1 MFYLVIVSGL
11 TLFSFAVTEKNKE
24 LEAIEKVT
32 LDAKSFE
39 KVKQLHRE
47 WYFYALKA
55 LLGQMAK
62 ELLRTMDSGSGGRL
76 KLCLK
81 RVIRTNDLKNTAS
94 CLIRAREQWKKQRR
108 RELAIKLLALKRSDT
123 RLWMTRV
130 RRIDFRRIPEE
141 VGERTNP
148 TTRPRGRSP
157 FQKFVGKRRIR
168 RSPYR
173 LTMRELEISESATL
187 PSLPEVTTKSPVHRV
202 SNLFASLFGKIPTKD
217 LSRKWSTT
225 YRKMAKVAKILE
237 KNEKLPG
244 ARVYEARVYDLAVG
258 HGVRKSRENQ
268 IAVPAALKSVFDIV
282 TSFKGSGS
290 SRVLSPR
297 IAPLVPDR
305 SRSQRVLSP
314 SLFPFYNDEAEEQ
327 IMPIPKVLESAG
339 LNENDREKVLAMV
352 MEVSGA
358 RETVDNAMKVLHHMS
373 SFGLGDK
380 LFSVSEDRYFLKYR
394 SLFHIGN
401 IFEELR
407 SSFSKMQRIEMKRR
421 GYTFMDQQQMRR
433 LHEQQGLKQP
443 ELKAVVDNYSNL
455 SRGSRDDML
464 WDAVM
469 SMAGVQ
475 GRSKRQISVLAPVV
489 LSPFQFAPVYGLSV
503 LGPVV
508 LSPNIFAPLILNPAV
523 LSAWVLSPALPLP
536 FIISPYL
543 LSPYVLSPLGF
554 APFILTPYVL
564 SPNVIN
570 PYFLSPV
577 ILSPVVLSPDVISPM
592 VLGGQILSPSVLSPS
607 VLSKSYLMA
616 NVLSPSFLS

>member
-1 MFYLVIVSGL
+1 LSNCL
-11 TLFSFAVTEKNKE
+11 THLNGRNAVTAKNKE

-62 ELLRTMDSGSGGRL
+62 ELLRTMDRRL

-94 CLIRAREQWKKQRR
+94 CLIRAREQWKKQ
-108 RELAIKLLALKRSDT
+108 
-123 RLWMTRV
+123 
-130 RRIDFRRIPEE
+130 
-141 VGERTNP
+141 
-148 TTRPRGRSP
+148 
-157 FQKFVGKRRIR
+157 
-168 RSPYR
+168 
-173 LTMRELEISESATL
+173 SESATL

-225 YRKMAKVAKILE
+225 YRKMVKVAKILE

-258 HGVRKSRENQ
+258 NGARRTRENQ
-268 IAVPAALKSVFDIV
+268 VSFDLHRVFTKKLITVPAAVKSVFDIV

-358 RETVDNAMKVLHHMS
+358 RETVDNAIK
-373 SFGLGDK
+373 
-380 LFSVSEDRYFLKYR
+380 RYFLEYR

-401 IFEELR
+401 IFEQLR

-433 LHEQQGLKQP
+433 LHEQQGRETDQRRHLYLLP
-443 ELKAVVDNYSNL
+443 LIS
-455 SRGSRDDML
+455 
-464 WDAVM
+464 
-469 SMAGVQ
+469 VQ

-489 LSPFQFAPVYGLSV
+489 LSPFQFAPVYGLSI

>member
-1 MFYLVIVSGL
+1 MVNF
-11 TLFSFAVTEKNKE
+11 TLANFPPAWRFILASWPEVMNFWARSSRKGMLMRAVTEKNKE

-123 RLWMTRV
+123 RLWMTR
-130 RRIDFRRIPEE
+130 
-141 VGERTNP
+141 
-148 TTRPRGRSP
+148 
-157 FQKFVGKRRIR
+157 
-168 RSPYR
+168 
-173 LTMRELEISESATL
+173 ISESATL

-380 LFSVSEDRYFLKYR
+380 LFSVSEDVSR
-394 SLFHIGN
+394 LFHIGN

-469 SMAGVQ
+469 SMAGRNK